1 MSKSTTKKTE
11 QVTVEAQ
18 KTIEEGVETM
28 TKGIETATSFGQ
40 ENVVASS
47 KIAAK
52 AAETMGA
59 EIAAYSKKAYEDS
72 LAAAKELTSCKSVS
86 DFFEK
91 QTAFSKTSIEGFVA
105 EATKLND
112 MYTAAAKETF
122 APLNA
127 RITAAVETA
136 KDYRV

>member
-1 MSKSTTKKTE
+1 M
-11 QVTVEAQ
+11 
-18 KTIEEGVETM
+18 
-28 TKGIETATSFGQ
+28 
-40 ENVVASS
+40 
-47 KIAAK
+47 
-52 AAETMGA
+52 
-59 EIAAYSKKAYEDS
+59 
-72 LAAAKELTSCKSVS
+72 ELTSCKSVS

-91 QTAFSKTSIEGFVA
+91 QTAFSKTSIEGVVA